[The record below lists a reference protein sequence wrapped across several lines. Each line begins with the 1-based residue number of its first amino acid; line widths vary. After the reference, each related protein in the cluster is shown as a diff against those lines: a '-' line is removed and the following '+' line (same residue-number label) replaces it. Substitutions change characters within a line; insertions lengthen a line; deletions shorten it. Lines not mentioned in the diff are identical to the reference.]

1 MVGVSGKRLWAA
13 QETPFQV
20 VTVKISFDSQFQEK
34 SLALARAANYINF
47 DNTCQEH
54 VMWG

>member
-34 SLALARAANYINF
+34 SLALARAANYIL
-47 DNTCQEH
+47 TLITLAKST
-54 VMWG
+54 